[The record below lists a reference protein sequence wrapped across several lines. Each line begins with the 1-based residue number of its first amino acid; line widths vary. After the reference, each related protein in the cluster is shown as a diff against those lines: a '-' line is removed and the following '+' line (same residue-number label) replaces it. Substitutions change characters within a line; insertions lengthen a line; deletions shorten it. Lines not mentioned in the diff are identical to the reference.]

1 MHKRVIIYLLT
12 IISSAIYFS
21 CGTKNKNPS
30 NKNSTGKNDSTNI
43 LYNSKDSSSISIT
56 KEVDT
61 LYGGNNINLEIENT
75 NYFWKKYKHF
85 WNPGW
90 GYSYALVKEHSIQKI
105 LDSDRSTDGKI
116 LLEVTCPNTN
126 PVSDT
131 FNFNE
136 TKWKNTFVANEVK
149 YTSEYIQLIRY
160 RERDGYNNTMTL
172 CDYWT
177 GKQTIC
183 YSSKLYAIKNPEK
196 PDHLLIGYL
205 ELPDINN
212 EKISEPNLYGILS
225 IYNPNMSKQIIIKI
239 YKEYDEAEELNFY
252 RDLSFKEI
260 AIKGKVLKSDKEDY
274 FKNLEIADEK
284 IFMNLDDFMIEIK
297 YEGVKNITLIV
308 PFANTTVDQTNIM
321 SKDFSFKVEETQLN
335 SN

>member
-1 MHKRVIIYLLT
+1 MIL
-12 IISSAIYFS
+12 S
-21 CGTKNKNPS
+21 CGTKNKSNT
-30 NKNSTGKNDSTNI
+30 NKNESTNN
-43 LYNSKDSSSISIT
+43 LYNSNDSSSISIMT
-56 KEVDT
+56 EVDT
-61 LYGGNNINLEIENT
+61 FYGGNNINLAITNT
-75 NYFWKKYKHF
+75 NYIWKKYKSF

-90 GYSYALVKEHSIQKI
+90 NYSYALVKEQSIQKI

-136 TKWKNTFVANEVK
+136 PKWKNAFIANKVK

-160 RERDGYNNTMTL
+160 RERDGYSNTMTL

-183 YSSKLYAIKNPEK
+183 YSSKLYGLKNPEK

-212 EKISEPNLYGILS
+212 EKVSEPNLYGILS
-225 IYNPNMSKQIIIKI
+225 IYNPNMSKQTIIKI
-239 YKEYDEAEELNFY
+239 YREFDEAEELNFY
-252 RDLSFKEI
+252 RDLSFKDI
-260 AIKGKVLKSDKEDY
+260 AIRGKVLKSDKEDY
-274 FKNLEIADEK
+274 LDFLEIADEK
-284 IFMNLDDFMIEIK
+284 IFMNIDDIVIEIK
-297 YEGVKNITLIV
+297 YEGGKNITLSI
-308 PFANTTVDQTNIM
+308 PFKNRTVDQTKIM
-321 SKDFSFKVEETQLN
+321 SKDFSFKVEETQL
-335 SN
+335 